1 VDVSIIH
8 SYWTLL
14 LLIVFVGIVVWAFV
28 LRRGE
33 DFEAAARIPFEDESF
48 ERRTPDSRELRDG

>member
-1 VDVSIIH
+1 MIH

-14 LLIVFVGIVVWAFV
+14 LLIIFIGIVVWAFV
-28 LRRGE
+28 LRRGA

>member
-1 VDVSIIH
+1 MIH

-14 LLIVFVGIVVWAFV
+14 LLIIFVGIVVWAFV

-33 DFEAAARIPFEDESF
+33 DFDAAARIPFEGESV
-48 ERRTPDSRELRDG
+48 ERRTPESRELTDG

>member
-1 VDVSIIH
+1 MIH

-14 LLIVFVGIVVWAFV
+14 LLIIFVGIVVWAFV

-33 DFEAAARIPFEDESF
+33 DFEAAARIPFEGESF
-48 ERRTPDSRELRDG
+48 ERRIPDSRELGDG

>member
-1 VDVSIIH
+1 MIH

-14 LLIVFVGIVVWAFV
+14 LLIIFVGIVAWAFV
-28 LRRGE
+28 LRRSA
-33 DFEAAARIPFEDESF
+33 DFDAAAHIPFEDESF

>member
-1 VDVSIIH
+1 MIH

-14 LLIVFVGIVVWAFV
+14 LLIIFVGIVVWAFV

-33 DFEAAARIPFEDESF
+33 DFDEAARIPFEDERSQ
-48 ERRTPDSRELRDG
+48 RHTPDSREL